1 MQKNYIGEK
10 YNRLTVLD
18 EIDGFYGK
26 HKVKFFVCRC
36 DCGKVVRER
45 KSDVLRSVIKSC
57 GCYKR
62 DITIERSTK
71 HGASQGGK
79 QTRLYRVWANMK
91 RRCYD
96 KKQKFFKDYGGRGIR
111 VCDEWRKSFSTF
123 RDWAL
128 SNGYSDDLTI
138 DRIDVNGNYEPSNCR
153 WVTRKEQANN
163 RRNTVYVTI
172 DGITKT
178 LTEWAEFAGLN
189 KSTLKNRYCDG
200 VRGVMLLH
208 KSENTKFKKGY
219 NKYDNPRH
227 YKDYKPPTIIET
239 EVNE

>member
-1 MQKNYIGEK
+1 MKLTEKPYYKQPWYSSYRAMMDRCYRQSAKNYK
-10 YNRLTVLD
+10 Y
-18 EIDGFYGK
+18 YG
-26 HKVKFFVCRC
+26 
-36 DCGKVVRER
+36 D
-45 KSDVLRSVIKSC
+45 
-57 GCYKR
+57 
-62 DITIERSTK
+62 
-71 HGASQGGK
+71 
-79 QTRLYRVWANMK
+79 
-91 RRCYD
+91 
-96 KKQKFFKDYGGRGIR
+96 RGIR
-111 VCDEWRKSFSTF
+111 VCDEWHDIETFAIWCEHSGYKS
-123 RDWAL
+123 
-128 SNGYSDDLTI
+128 GLTI
-138 DRIDVNGNYEPSNCR
+138 DRINVNDNYSPSNCR

-227 YKDYKPPTIIET
+227 YKDYKPPTIIEV
-239 EVNE
+239 EVSENGCI